1 MKIPLA
7 WLQLSREPLRLLV
20 ALAGIGFADI
30 LMFMQLGFKEAL
42 FESNTR
48 IHGNLLADIVIIS
61 SQSKALHDLKSFP
74 RRRLYQSL
82 SLEEVESI
90 APAYIY
96 GGPWKN
102 PETGKERIILVVG
115 FNPSQ
120 PVLNFPEVNQ
130 QLDQLKLGNTVLFDR
145 VSRPEFGPIVDLFGE
160 GNTVKTELNGQE
172 VRVGGLITV
181 GASFA
186 ADGNVIV
193 SAETWLRL
201 FPNRDRNDISLG
213 VIRLKSGTDTE
224 EVRQKLLTIM
234 PNDINILTRQE
245 FVDLEKNYWATA
257 TPIGFIFIIGT
268 IMGFF
273 VGIIIVYQVLY
284 TDVSNHLPEYAT
296 LKAIGYSQN
305 YLLGVVFQSALILA
319 LLGFIPGL
327 GISLGLY
334 GLTKNATQLPI
345 TMTVSRSVSVL
356 ILTISMCAFS
366 GVLTVRRLQD
376 ADPADIF

>member
-48 IHGNLLADIVIIS
+48 IHSNLLGDIVLIS
-61 SQSKALHDLKSFP
+61 SQSKALHDLKSFS

-82 SLEEVESI
+82 SLPEVETI

-115 FNPSQ
+115 FNPSK
-120 PVLNFPEVNQ
+120 PILNLPEVNQ
-130 QLDQLKLGNTVLFDR
+130 QLEQLKLGNTVLFDR
-145 VSRPEFGPIVDLFGE
+145 VSRPEFGPIVDLLAE
-160 GNTVKTELNGQE
+160 GDTVKTELNGQE
-172 VRVGGLITV
+172 VRVGGLMTL

-201 FPNRDRNDISLG
+201 FPDRNRNDINLG
-213 VIRLKSGTDTE
+213 LIRLKPGVDPKIA
-224 EVRQKLLTIM
+224 RQKLLALM
-234 PNDINILTRQE
+234 SNDVRTLTRQE
-245 FVDLEKNYWATA
+245 FVDFEKNYWATA
-257 TPIGFIFIIGT
+257 TAIGFIFVVGT
-268 IMGFF
+268 IMGFV

-284 TDVSNHLPEYAT
+284 TDVSNHLSEYAT
-296 LKAIGYSQN
+296 LKAIGYTQS
-305 YLLGVVFQSALILA
+305 YLLGVVFQCALILA

-345 TMTVSRSVSVL
+345 TMTLSRSVSVFL
-356 ILTISMCAFS
+356 LTVSMCACS
-366 GVLTVRRLQD
+366 GALTVRRLKQ